1 MPEMNLF
8 EPDAL
13 SLGGISGIWTRLWAY
28 MLWPDNETGRTAYV
42 LSMHADALA
51 AIERRADSDQD
62 YAAAE
67 KIAYANF
74 RKLGGWTGLAPRWR
88 SIWI

>member
-1 MPEMNLF
+1 
-8 EPDAL
+8 
-13 SLGGISGIWTRLWAY
+13 
-28 MLWPDNETGRTAYV
+28 
-42 LSMHADALA
+42 MHADALA

-74 RKLGGWTGLAPRWR
+74 RKLGGWTGLAQRWR
-88 SIWI
+88 SDMDLKRAGKPLRTAAAVLDIISRLRAECLKLVSRFVRPEQE